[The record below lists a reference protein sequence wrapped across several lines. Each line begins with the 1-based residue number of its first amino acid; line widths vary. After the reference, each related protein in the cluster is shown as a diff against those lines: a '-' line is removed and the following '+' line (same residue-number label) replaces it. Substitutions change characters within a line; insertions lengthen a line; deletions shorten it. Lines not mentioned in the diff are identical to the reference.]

1 MCLSSSL
8 LIHHP
13 KFLSLKTLRQK
24 VSVYL
29 YSVCVCVYMCVCVCV
44 CMYVCMYVCVCVC
57 VYVCMYLFIYLFV
70 ILLILLTNPTLLN
83 PFKIPTEPVPD
94 SPQPSPQHKQV
105 HSPASSF
112 GDNCPVES
120 SGEDNTLDDLQP
132 TSDGYTSDHIAENP
146 NFYK

>member
-29 YSVCVCVYMCVCVCV
+29 YSLYL
-44 CMYVCMYVCVCVC
+44 
-57 VYVCMYLFIYLFV
+57 CMYLYV
-70 ILLILLTNPTLLN
+70 ILSILSTHPTLLN

-94 SPQPSPQHKQV
+94 SPDSPQPSPQDKQV
-105 HSPASSF
+105 HSPVSSF

>member
-29 YSVCVCVYMCVCVCV
+29 YSL
-44 CMYVCMYVCVCVC
+44 CVC
-57 VYVCMYLFIYLFV
+57 VYVCIYLFV
-70 ILLILLTNPTLLN
+70 ILSILLTHPTLLN
-83 PFKIPTEPVPD
+83 PFKIPTEPAPDSPD

>member
-24 VSVYL
+24 VSVYFYCL
-29 YSVCVCVYMCVCVCV
+29 YLS
-44 CMYVCMYVCVCVC
+44 
-57 VYVCMYLFIYLFV
+57 MYLCV
-70 ILLILLTNPTLLN
+70 ILSILSTHPTLLY
-83 PFKIPTEPVPD
+83 PFKIPTEPLPDSPD
-94 SPQPSPQHKQV
+94 SPQPSPQDKQV
-105 HSPASSF
+105 HSPVSSF

-146 NFYK
+146 TSTSN